1 MARVSASEL
10 EVLVRTFNTKHP
22 GVVLS
27 NGFLRTA
34 AIVDGLR
41 DSTTNQELGSFFR
54 AFGNVRAVV
63 TDEEGYR
70 GERVGLVVFPDA
82 GSCSAAA
89 NQTSDHYDC
98 IIQVN
103 SIHVD
108 REFLIKAVRWPNTT
122 IDTIQLRNVRNLMGV
137 LDTVNPEVVD
147 DPKFLQRSVLLIGV
161 SSETTPRDLIMR
173 RFGRDVDAAVIVRDS
188 ETSQRVGLVVFAK
201 AEDAVVHKKWKPDPM
216 LYRRCIPANSVRN
229 AQQAVLEGSEDS
241 ERRNGTAA
249 TMRSLIP
256 PQYLQNDDSTDF
268 HLRCL
273 LLRGSRLVDLSQGPY
288 NLCRVAED
296 NQLASGTVC
305 AAVVSEVLNAAILV
319 YDDPQSTD
327 KACRSASCLRAGSLS
342 LYDTSLFPM
351 PAGEVTGVFSQ
362 VPERSMLPEFFT
374 KPEYLGRVVSVRGIP
389 PKICDVRE
397 LAYYFTGFKLEALF
411 VHRAQRKVFAV
422 FGSQSDVRAAR
433 SRKPKAWGKLCRW
446 RIWFEDLDDAYFQPV
461 PAPAVDQEVA
471 AQPYPGVPEEAI
483 EMAKGAHMRSI
494 SHCSSGDRK
503 GISEGLI
510 RLAAV
515 SRPDILLHKYFSDR
529 AVILRGID
537 AGANEFYLH
546 LELGITFGE
555 IDFLVVHEE
564 QGVAMVVF
572 KSWKAPAK
580 LRQQP
585 AVTLRRFGVGSCE
598 PIPKDVVVAT
608 LVSGT
613 YDLVHSFGETYGR
626 VVSYVDSLS
635 ASLGTFS
642 GG

>member
-1 MARVSASEL
+1 
-10 EVLVRTFNTKHP
+10 
-22 GVVLS
+22 
-27 NGFLRTA
+27 
-34 AIVDGLR
+34 
-41 DSTTNQELGSFFR
+41 
-54 AFGNVRAVV
+54 
-63 TDEEGYR
+63 
-70 GERVGLVVFPDA
+70 
-82 GSCSAAA
+82 
-89 NQTSDHYDC
+89 
-98 IIQVN
+98 
-103 SIHVD
+103 
-108 REFLIKAVRWPNTT
+108 
-122 IDTIQLRNVRNLMGV
+122 MGV

-216 LYRRCIPANSVRN
+216 LYRRCIPVSVSALHLGALIFILLWISFAAILQFPWLLSIFLPALIPYSFMGAFQANSVRN